1 MAQVPGALLAPA
13 DDALGRS
20 IVADIISANTRRG
33 LTKCNVKRDLS
44 DRIVGGV
51 VGGRQPMQG
60 PLDRHTFDVACP
72 GCKIKN
78 AKTLGW
84 LKAHNQF
91 ICEGCGKNID
101 IDKSRFAAGVDQI
114 DKAFMDLAKTIR
126 DLKR

>member
-1 MAQVPGALLAPA
+1 M
-13 DDALGRS
+13 R
-20 IVADIISANTRRG
+20 
-33 LTKCNVKRDLS
+33 
-44 DRIVGGV
+44 
-51 VGGRQPMQG
+51 G

-78 AKTLGW
+78 PKTLGW

-114 DKAFMDLAKTIR
+114 DKAFRDLTKTIR
-126 DLKR
+126 DLKRF